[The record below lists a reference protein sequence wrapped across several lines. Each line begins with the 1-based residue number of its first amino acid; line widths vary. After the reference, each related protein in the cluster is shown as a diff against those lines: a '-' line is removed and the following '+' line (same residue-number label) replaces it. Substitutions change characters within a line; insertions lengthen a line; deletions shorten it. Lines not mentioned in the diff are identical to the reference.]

1 MGQYLSNVV
10 PMLLII
16 FRPTN
21 ITGLQAYIDKQSIED
36 IKIYSCY
43 KLNRVST
50 NLLLCILALKNS
62 SKTKMSNE
70 TTCHHNINKI
80 GLC

>member
-1 MGQYLSNVV
+1 VNQYLSNVV

-21 ITGLQAYIDKQSIED
+21 ITQLQAYIDKQSLLED
-36 IKIYSCY
+36 IKYLCY

-50 NLLLCILALKNS
+50 NLLLCILPLK
-62 SKTKMSNE
+62 KLAAKL
-70 TTCHHNINKI
+70 K
-80 GLC
+80 